1 MHRVRGTVPLG
12 VSLVQTAI
20 EACQAEHV
28 LQPCNVARS
37 VAVDT
42 SGVSPIDFD
51 IGDEQRAALEQAGST
66 AAQKFLATWDYD
78 EWVRRCRPGPP
89 AARGSAG

>member
-1 MHRVRGTVPLG
+1 VKRVRGVVPLG
-12 VSLVQTAI
+12 LSLVQTAI

-42 SGVSPIDFD
+42 ASVSAIDFD
-51 IGDEQRAALEQAGST
+51 LTDEQRAELVQAGE
-66 AAQKFLATWDYD
+66 AAALKFLTTWDYD
-78 EWVRRCRPGPP
+78 DWVRRCRPGTPP
-89 AARGSAG
+89 LPT